1 MISVL
6 NKKYQKNQ
14 VLSSLNFIKQSD
26 QVFSA
31 SLSQKDIDN
40 FKFTDIKIIEKNNEL
55 ITFINLNFN
64 LKENDIIYTH
74 ADFVESLFD
83 ILKKFKFQN
92 IKVISSQSDR
102 KITKSLFNKKPK
114 SVSSWYATNVIYN
127 TDSLIPIPL
136 GIAPYRNSKSAI
148 IEDFI
153 GLEFQKTKQKFM
165 YANFNLNTNYFH
177 RIKTVNSAKKIFNI
191 NLKDDKNYKDYLVS
205 LGSHKFSLSPWGNG
219 IDTHRFWEAMYCGTI
234 PITKSHYIYK
244 TFEGLPMVLLPSYKS
259 LNNLKKEIEYDEF
272 NLEKLDINWWMK
284 QINNIKVES
293 LVDEIRVNITDNIF
307 MNIQKNFYKLRKE
320 IARKKSILTF
330 LRKIHQKINIL
341 HKT

>member
-31 SLSQKDIDN
+31 SLSQRDIDN

-64 LKENDIIYTH
+64 LKENDIIYSH

-83 ILKKFKFQN
+83 ILKKLKFQN
-92 IKVISSQSDR
+92 IKVITSQSDR
-102 KITKSLFNKKPK
+102 KIAKSLFHKKPK
-114 SVSSWYATNVIYN
+114 CVSSWYATNVIYN

-153 GLEFQKTKQKFM
+153 DLELQQTKQKFM
-165 YANFNLNTNYFH
+165 YFNFNLNTNYFH
-177 RIKTVNSAKKIFNI
+177 RIKTVNSTQKIFNI
-191 NLKDDKNYKDYLVS
+191 KPIEDKNYKDYLVS
-205 LGSHKFSLSPWGNG
+205 LGSHKFSLAPWGNG
-219 IDTHRFWEAMYCGTI
+219 IDTHRFWEALYCETI

-244 TFEGLPMVLLPSYKS
+244 TFEGLPMVLLPSYKR
-259 LNNLKKEIEYDEF
+259 LTNLKKDIRFNQF
-272 NLEKLDINWWMK
+272 NLEKLDINWWIK
-284 QINNIKVES
+284 QINQIKVEP
-293 LVDEIRVNITDNIF
+293 LVEETRINISDNTLI
-307 MNIQKNFYKLRKE
+307 NIQKNFYKLRTE
-320 IARKKSILTF
+320 ISRKKRILTF
-330 LRKIHQKINIL
+330 LRKIHQKISIL
-341 HKT
+341 HKI

>member
-6 NKKYQKNQ
+6 NKKYHKNQ

-31 SLSQKDIDN
+31 SLSQRDIDN

-55 ITFINLNFN
+55 ITFINLNFK
-64 LKENDIIYTH
+64 LKENDIIYSH
-74 ADFVESLFD
+74 ADFVENLFD
-83 ILKKFKFQN
+83 ILRKFKFQN

-114 SVSSWYATNVIYN
+114 CVSSWYATNVIYN
-127 TDSLIPIPL
+127 SDSLIPIPL

-153 GLEFQKTKQKFM
+153 DLEFQQIKQKFL
-165 YANFNLNTNYFH
+165 YLNFNLNTNYFH
-177 RIKTVNSAKKIFNI
+177 RIKTVNSANRIFKVKPI
-191 NLKDDKNYKDYLVS
+191 EDKNYKDYLIS

-219 IDTHRFWEAMYCGTI
+219 IDTHRFWESLYCGTI
-234 PITKSHYIYK
+234 PITKTHYLYK
-244 TFEGLPMVLLPSYKS
+244 TFDGLPMVLLSSYKR
-259 LNNLKKEIEYDEF
+259 LINLEKEIEFDEF
-272 NLEKLDINWWMK
+272 NLEKLDINWWIK
-284 QINNIKVES
+284 QIKQIKVEP
-293 LVDEIRVNITDNIF
+293 LVKEIRVNISNNTLI
-307 MNIQKNFYKLRKE
+307 NIQKNYYKLRKK
-320 IARKKSILTF
+320 ILRKKRVLTL
-330 LRKIHQKINIL
+330 LRKIHKKISTL